1 MKKKL
6 LVTSY
11 QNPDLDGT
19 ACAIGYAELLNLK
32 NKDAI
37 AAVFG
42 TVHREAQYVL
52 KTFNI
57 PNPVDANEAITEY
70 SNIILVDASDTH
82 GISSK
87 INPNQVVEII
97 DHRKIHEADMFPNAH
112 IQIELVGSA
121 ATLIAEKFFTEKF
134 IISQNASVLLYS
146 AIVSNTINFQADVTT
161 NRDIKMAE
169 WLLSKLKLPQNYI
182 HNMFFDKS
190 LITVPLL
197 QVFEHDFAIVTFTDK
212 HIGIMQLEIISVQDF
227 LAKHSKEIHDALRII
242 KSEKKLDYIF
252 LTAIDLEKATNTF
265 VVIDYD
271 TQKLVEESLHV
282 TFKNSVAHKEGIIM
296 RKSITPLIK
305 ETIEYR

>member
-11 QNPDLDGT
+11 KNPDLDGT
-19 ACAIGYAELLNLK
+19 ACAIGYAEYLNK
-32 NKDAI
+32 NNEDAI
-37 AAVFG
+37 AAIFG
-42 TVHREAQYVL
+42 LVHREAEFVL

-57 PNPVDANEAITEY
+57 PKPDDATDVIKLY
-70 SNIILVDASDTH
+70 PYIILVDASDTH

-87 INPNQVVEII
+87 INPIQVVEII
-97 DHRKIHEADMFPNAH
+97 DHRKIHEAEKFPNAH
-112 IQIELVGSA
+112 IQIEQVGSA
-121 ATLIAEKFFTEKF
+121 ATLITEKF
-134 IISQNASVLLYS
+134 YTNKVDISHNTAVLLYS

-169 WLLSKLKLPQNYI
+169 WLLIKIQLPYNYI
-182 HNMFFDKS
+182 HSMFYDKS
-190 LITVPLL
+190 QITVPIL
-197 QVFEHDFAIVTFTDK
+197 QVFEHDFAIVTFKDR
-212 HIGIMQLEIISVQDF
+212 HIGILQLEIINVHEFITKRSN
-227 LAKHSKEIHDALRII
+227 EINDALRTM

-265 VVIDYD
+265 VIIDAD

-282 TFKNSVAHKEGIIM
+282 RFKNSVAYKEGIIM

-305 ETIEYR
+305 ECIENR